1 MDAERERL
9 ALDTFETL
17 VELSGD
23 ARAHQLEALAR
34 EDADLAARVRAL
46 LAAEAESERLPTDPD
61 RSPARPAPD
70 RIGPYRLH
78 EIIGRGGMGD
88 VYRAVRD
95 DGQFEQTVAIKILGS
110 ARAGALARDRFLF
123 ERQAL
128 ARLIHP
134 NIGRLYDGGETADG
148 VLYFVMELITGEDFV
163 ANAAR
168 HDLSVPDILSRF
180 VDLCGAVQFAH
191 QQLLV
196 HGDIKPGNV
205 LVTPD
210 GTVKLLDFG
219 VARYVAQEA
228 GPPGTSP
235 LTRLYAAPELL
246 GGAPASIASDIFSLG
261 LLLGETL
268 TETMPRRD
276 DMRAPSPSAQLL
288 LAETVTAR
296 PVEWRKRR
304 SARICG
310 DLDAI
315 VAKATATAPD
325 ERYASAAALAEDL
338 QRHLSLLPVRAR
350 SGRAYVVRRFVQRWR
365 WAVTAAATAL
375 VLLIAVTIVTSIL
388 WIRAESARQLAEQR
402 SDQVRSLARTMM
414 FDVDSAMADVPGSS
428 DARYRLVETARRYL
442 DGLASEREAP
452 HAVQLEAGLGFARI
466 GEILGAP
473 YGANLGRPQEA
484 AAQLE
489 RAEAILAPMHS
500 ASPGDPEVALA
511 LANTLVARG
520 AITVTADGDSAGGLR
535 RIDRACAILDRA
547 RSGRRRDAGLAIAKL
562 RCETTRAVATT
573 WDGRYRDAE
582 RALIREIAAARG
594 AGGQPHRD
602 RILALARAEY
612 VLGDTLY
619 YSEERLRA
627 LAAYRRALVEL
638 DRLEGGAVAL
648 DLATLARWRIGTT
661 SLELGDSRAALQ
673 ELTEA
678 RRLADLLASYNPD
691 NRIRRMRRLVRLAM
705 ARTLSA
711 LARHDEAVAIA
722 SEDVAERRREA
733 EARPGDAEKLR
744 DYAVAARVL
753 GDLMLTA
760 GRRRDACTPFIA
772 ANSAWNALDRR
783 GALAPSDREDE
794 VPAVRRLVESNGC
807 RS

>member
-17 VELSGD
+17 AELPAD
-23 ARAHQLEALAR
+23 ARAETLESLAR
-34 EDADLAARVRAL
+34 ADADLAARVRAL

-61 RSPARPAPD
+61 RSPARPPPE
-70 RIGPYRLH
+70 RIGPYRLL
-78 EIIGRGGMGD
+78 EMVGRGGMGD
-88 VYRAVRD
+88 VYRASRD
-95 DGQFEQTVAIKILGS
+95 DGQFEQIVAIKILGN

-134 NIGRLYDGGETADG
+134 NIGRLYDGGETDEG
-148 VLYFVMELITGEDFV
+148 VLYFVMELIAGEDFV
-163 ANAAR
+163 TYAAR
-168 HDLSVPDILSRF
+168 HDLAVPDILARF

-196 HGDIKPGNV
+196 HGDIKPANV

-219 VARYVAQEA
+219 VSRYVAQEA
-228 GPPGTSP
+228 GPPGASP

-246 GGAPASIASDIFSLG
+246 GGAPGSIASDIFSLG

-268 TETMPRRD
+268 TETLPRRD
-276 DMRAPSPSAQLL
+276 AGAVPSPSRRLL
-288 LAETVTAR
+288 DEETLTAR
-296 PVEWRKRR
+296 PAEWRRR
-304 SARICG
+304 RAARIRG

-315 VAKATATAPD
+315 VAKATAAAP
-325 ERYASAAALAEDL
+325 EGRYGSAAALAEDV

-350 SGRAYVVRRFVQRWR
+350 GGRAYIVRRFARRWR
-365 WAVTAAATAL
+365 WAVAAAATAF
-375 VLLIAVTIVTSIL
+375 VLLIAVAIVTSVL
-388 WIRAESARQLAEQR
+388 WIRAENARGLAEQR

-414 FDVDSAMADVPGSS
+414 FDVDAAMADVPGAS

-442 DGLASEREAP
+442 DGLASEPDAP

-484 AAQLE
+484 VAQLD
-489 RAEAILAPMHS
+489 RAEAILAPIY
-500 ASPGDPEVALA
+500 ATGRRDPQVALA
-511 LANTLVARG
+511 LANTLVAQG
-520 AITVTADGDSAGGLR
+520 AIAVTADGDSVGGLR
-535 RIDRACAILDRA
+535 RIDRACSILARA
-547 RSGRRRDAGLAIAKL
+547 SQSEPRNADLAVARL

-582 RALIREIAAARG
+582 RVLVQQIAAARAA
-594 AGGQPHRD
+594 AGPTGHD
-602 RILALARAEY
+602 HTLALARAEF
-612 VLGDTLY
+612 VLGDALY
-619 YSEERLRA
+619 YAEAPPRA
-627 LAAYRRALVEL
+627 LAAWRRALVEL
-638 DRLEGGAVAL
+638 GRLGGGAVAL
-648 DLATLARWRIGTT
+648 DLATLAHWRIGTT
-661 SLELGDSRAALQ
+661 SLELGDSRTALQ

-678 RRLADLLASYNPD
+678 RRLSDLMSSYNPD
-691 NRIRRMRRLVRLAM
+691 NRTRRMQRLVRLAM

-711 LARHDEAVAIA
+711 LTRHDEAVAIA

-733 EARPGDAEKLR
+733 EARPGDAEKQR
-744 DYAVAARVL
+744 DFAVAARVL
-753 GDLMLTA
+753 GDLQLAA
-760 GRRRDACTPFIA
+760 GRRRDACGTFVA
-772 ANSAWNALDRR
+772 ARSAWDALARR
-783 GALAPSDREDE
+783 GALAPSDRDDE
-794 VPAVRRLVESNGC
+794 VPTVRRLIDRNGC